1 MKLNVGLLL
10 LRLFIGLTML
20 ISHGWGKLAN
30 FGAMSTKFPDL
41 IGLGSQVSLSLAVF
55 SEVFCSVFIVLGLLT
70 RWVSIPL
77 LITMAVAFFIVHGN
91 DPFKV
96 KELAFLYMGAYAT
109 LIFTG
114 AGDYSLDKLI
124 RK

>member
-1 MKLNVGLLL
+1 
-10 LRLFIGLTML
+10 ML

>member
-41 IGLGSQVSLSLAVF
+41 LGLGSQVSLSLAVF
-55 SEVFCSVFIVLGLLT
+55 SEVFCSVFIILGLVT
-70 RWVSIPL
+70 RWVSVPL
-77 LITMAVAFFIVHGN
+77 LITMAVAFFIVHGS
-91 DPFKV
+91 DPFKA
-96 KELAFLYMGAYAT
+96 KELAFIYMGAYAT

-114 AGDYSLDKLI
+114 AGDYSLDKII

>member
-30 FGAMSTKFPDL
+30 FGAISTKFPDVL
-41 IGLGSQVSLSLAVF
+41 GLGSQVSLSLAVF
-55 SEVFCSVFIVLGLLT
+55 SEVFCSVFIILGLVT
-70 RWVSIPL
+70 RWVSVPL
-77 LITMAVAFFIVHGN
+77 LITMAVAFFIVHGS
-91 DPFKV
+91 DPFKA
-96 KELAFLYMGAYAT
+96 KELAFIYMGAYAT

-114 AGDYSLDKLI
+114 AGDYSLDKII